1 MILVIV
7 DGDRLMRLDQLKFFV
22 AAAEHGSISEA
33 ARRVHL
39 AQPAFSAHIKT
50 LEYDL
55 GVTLFLRSRR
65 GVVLT
70 EAGQRLYDG
79 AIALFRHVDQV
90 REEAISAG
98 DLSGEVRIVLA
109 GSLAPLLA
117 GQIFL
122 DTHQAFPNIRLSIL
136 DLLRVSSETMV
147 TARLV
152 DFGLLPNAATLVGAA
167 SEPVLS
173 QELYLVGRHLPG
185 CASSEIPFR
194 QLHQYPLVMGGRRNQ
209 LRIDLENTAAR
220 TSHRI
225 NVVSE
230 QDSLSVYRSIILN
243 GPFYTVVPYSAY
255 SAEIERGSLA
265 AARIVEPIVERTTSF
280 VWHAHSELSG
290 GAKAVMELLKLRIK
304 DMVRNGRLRG
314 RLIQPA

>member
-1 MILVIV
+1 
-7 DGDRLMRLDQLKFFV
+7 MRLDQLRFFV
-22 AAAEHGSISEA
+22 AAAESGSISEA

-39 AQPAFSAHIKT
+39 AQPAFSAHIKA

-55 GVTLFLRSRR
+55 GVTLFLRSTR

-79 AIALFRHVDQV
+79 AVALFRHVDQV
-90 REEAISAG
+90 RQEATSAG
-98 DLSGEVRIVLA
+98 KELSGEVRIVLA

-122 DTHQAFPNIRLSIL
+122 DAHSNYPNIRLSIL
-136 DLLRVSSETMV
+136 DLLRVYSETMV
-147 TARLV
+147 TSRLV
-152 DFGLLPNAATLVGAA
+152 DFGLLPNAATLAGAA
-167 SEPVLS
+167 SEAVLS
-173 QELYLVGRHLPG
+173 QELYLVGRDLPG
-185 CASSEIPFR
+185 CAGGEVLFR
-194 QLHQYPLVMGGRRNQ
+194 ELHRYPLVMGGRRNQ

-220 TSHRI
+220 ESHRI

-230 QDSLSVYRSIILN
+230 QDSLSVYRSIVLN

-255 SAEIERGSLA
+255 ATEIEHGSLA
-265 AARIVEPIVERTTSF
+265 AARIVKPAVERTVSF

-290 GAKAVMELLKLRIK
+290 AARAVMDLLRLRIT
-304 DMVRNGRLRG
+304 DMVRRGSLRG
-314 RLIQPA
+314 RLIQPV

>member
-1 MILVIV
+1 
-7 DGDRLMRLDQLKFFV
+7 MRLDQLRFFV
-22 AAAEHGSISEA
+22 AAAESGSISEA

-65 GVVLT
+65 GVMLT
-70 EAGQRLYDG
+70 DAGQRLYDG
-79 AIALFRHVDQV
+79 AVALFRHVDQV
-90 REEAISAG
+90 REETISAG
-98 DLSGEVRIVLA
+98 TDLAGEVRLVLA
-109 GSLAPLLA
+109 GSLTPLLA
-117 GQIFL
+117 GQIFF
-122 DTHQAFPNIRLSIL
+122 DTHHAYPNIRLSIL

-147 TARLV
+147 AARLV

-173 QELYLVGRHLPG
+173 QELYLVGRQLPG
-185 CASSEIPFR
+185 CAGGEVPFR
-194 QLHQYPLVMGGRRNQ
+194 ELHRYPLVMGGRRNQ

-220 TSHRI
+220 TSQRI

-230 QDSLSVYRSIILN
+230 QDSLSVYRSIVLN

-255 SAEIERGSLA
+255 SAEIEHGSLA

-280 VWHAHSELSG
+280 VWHAHSELSS
-290 GAKAVMELLKLRIK
+290 GARAVMELLKLRIR
-304 DMVRNGRLRG
+304 DMVQKGGLRG
-314 RLIQPA
+314 RLIQPT